1 VFNNEDLNQV
11 TWEQRV
17 MEGDPKFEASQTI
30 PDVQYHLFAISLGLK
45 GIFVEREED
54 VAAAWEQALASDVP
68 VLIEFKTDP
77 NVPPLP
83 PHIKLEQAKK
93 FATTLLKGDPDE
105 AGVIVQTA
113 KQVLTSVLPGGAKK

>member
-1 VFNNEDLNQV
+1 
-11 TWEQRV
+11 
-17 MEGDPKFEASQTI
+17 
-30 PDVQYHLFAISLGLK
+30 LFAISIGLK
-45 GIFVEREED
+45 GIFVDREED

-105 AGVIVQTA
+105 AGVILQTA
-113 KQVLTSVLPGGAKK
+113 KQVLSSVLPGKK

>member
-1 VFNNEDLNQV
+1 MNRILATAKAEFRIALRNRWV
-11 TWEQRV
+11 
-17 MEGDPKFEASQTI
+17 
-30 PDVQYHLFAISLGLK
+30 AISIGLK
-45 GIFVEREED
+45 GIFVDREED

-105 AGVIVQTA
+105 AGVIVQAA
-113 KQVLTSVLPGGAKK
+113 KQVLASVLPGKK

>member
-1 VFNNEDLNQV
+1 
-11 TWEQRV
+11 
-17 MEGDPKFEASQTI
+17 MEGDPKFEASQSI
-30 PDVQYHLFAISLGLK
+30 PDVPYHLFAISIGLK
-45 GIFVEREED
+45 GIFVDREED
-54 VAAAWEQALASDVP
+54 VAAAWEQALVSETP

-93 FATTLLKGDPDE
+93 FAGTLLQGDPDE

-113 KQVLTSVLPGGAKK
+113 KQVLGAMLPTKK

>member
-1 VFNNEDLNQV
+1 V
-11 TWEQRV
+11 
-17 MEGDPKFEASQTI
+17 P
-30 PDVQYHLFAISLGLK
+30 YHLFAISIGLK
-45 GIFVEREED
+45 GIFVDREED

-93 FATTLLKGDPDE
+93 FATTLLKGDPDRRGDRASRQ
-105 AGVIVQTA
+105 AGTGQRPPRQKIIVQA
-113 KQVLTSVLPGGAKK
+113 LRRAPNL